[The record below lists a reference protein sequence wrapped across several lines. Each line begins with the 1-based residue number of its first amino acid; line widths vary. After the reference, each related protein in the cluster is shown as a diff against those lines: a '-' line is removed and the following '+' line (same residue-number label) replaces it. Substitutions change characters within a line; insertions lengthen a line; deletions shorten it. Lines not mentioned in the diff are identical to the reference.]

1 MYDRFYDI
9 SRFCNEANHPAF
21 DGEKIEIRSIVSFR
35 GDPDETP
42 VAANFAPLKGTSDP
56 ESSFPLPCIVQIR
69 EIILS
74 YFHVENLTYG

>member
-35 GDPDETP
+35 GDPDEM
-42 VAANFAPLKGTSDP
+42 VQRRLPLTL
-56 ESSFPLPCIVQIR
+56 LP
-69 EIILS
+69 
-74 YFHVENLTYG
+74 